1 MQRNADCSDKGAN
14 VTYEE
19 YYDAISKYLFNTC
32 KDYMEV
38 FEEGKKLK
46 KAVEAAIQHAAV
58 DKWFGVEEGER

>member
-1 MQRNADCSDKGAN
+1 M
-14 VTYEE
+14 TYEE
-19 YYDAISKYLFNTC
+19 YYDALSQYLFNTC

-38 FEEGKKLK
+38 FDEGKKLK